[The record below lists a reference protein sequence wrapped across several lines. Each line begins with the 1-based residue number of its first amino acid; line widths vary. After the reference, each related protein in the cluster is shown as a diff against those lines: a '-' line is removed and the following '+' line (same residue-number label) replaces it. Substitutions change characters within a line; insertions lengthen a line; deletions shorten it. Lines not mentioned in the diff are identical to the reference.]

1 MNQQTKNFTP
11 FLKSLVGTVLALPI
25 SGLLAQHLGWEWI
38 FYVFGVMGLV
48 WCVGWI
54 YVVKD
59 NPEEDRNITDQE
71 LEYLRTGKSNFISKL
86 YFLNYFVS
94 STHVNKTKNSQAY
107 IVSTHL
113 SKAMF
118 SLFQARNCIV
128 FIFNTGQTLSIL
140 WLNKII
146 MPNSFTISIFYHH
159 VCKYVLAAHCHA
171 CSVK

>member
-1 MNQQTKNFTP
+1 
-11 FLKSLVGTVLALPI
+11 
-25 SGLLAQHLGWEWI
+25 
-38 FYVFGVMGLV
+38 MGLV

-86 YFLNYFVS
+86 FFFNYFVS
-94 STHVNKTKNSQAY
+94 STHVNKTKNSEAY

-128 FIFNTGQTLSIL
+128 F
-140 WLNKII
+140 K
-146 MPNSFTISIFYHH
+146 
-159 VCKYVLAAHCHA
+159 
-171 CSVK
+171 

>member
-1 MNQQTKNFTP
+1 MYKSRCQPAIKVNQQTENFTP

-86 YFLNYFVS
+86 FFFNYFVS

-140 WLNKII
+140 
-146 MPNSFTISIFYHH
+146 
-159 VCKYVLAAHCHA
+159 
-171 CSVK
+171 